1 MAEANF
7 GRIAGIAAA
16 VVLVA
21 GTTIFFLFRYTF
33 SAERLFEVQTA
44 LGIEAPPPVRHIL
57 PAGFQGW
64 AIIHYGIVGTPALAE
79 ADGILVAEY
88 PESGRIETS
97 TEPPENDT
105 FLNHEYFERT
115 GGRLTPLNRLGQIW
129 GEYHMRIARDD
140 EGRVFVRSSG
150 FFVGSMAEFRSSERP
165 VARPDPPKPPARNQK

>member
-16 VVLVA
+16 VVLIA

-33 SAERLFEVQTA
+33 SAERLYGVQTA
-44 LGIEAPPPVRHIL
+44 LGIEAPPPVQHIL

-64 AIIHYGIVGTPALAE
+64 AIIHYGIEGTPALAE

-97 TEPPENDT
+97 TEPPENDA
-105 FLNHEYFERT
+105 FLNHEYFERP

-129 GEYHMRIARDD
+129 GEYHMRISRDD

-150 FFVGSMAEFRSSERP
+150 FFVGSMAEFRASERP
-165 VARPDPPKPPARNQK
+165 AAHRELPKLQRPE

>member
-1 MAEANF
+1 MAEASF

-21 GTTIFFLFRYTF
+21 GTTVFFLFRYTF
-33 SAERLFEVQTA
+33 SAERLYEVQTA

-64 AIIHYGIVGTPALAE
+64 AIIHYGIDGAPALAE
-79 ADGILVAEY
+79 TDDVLVAEY

-97 TEPPENDT
+97 TKPPENDA

-115 GGRLTPLNRLGQIW
+115 GSQLTSLNRLGQIW
-129 GEYHMRIARDD
+129 GEYQMRIATDD
-140 EGRVFVRSSG
+140 EGEIFTRSSG
-150 FFVGSMAEFRSSERP
+150 FFVGSMAEFRNTERP
-165 VARPDPPKPPARNQK
+165 DARLELLELAERPD